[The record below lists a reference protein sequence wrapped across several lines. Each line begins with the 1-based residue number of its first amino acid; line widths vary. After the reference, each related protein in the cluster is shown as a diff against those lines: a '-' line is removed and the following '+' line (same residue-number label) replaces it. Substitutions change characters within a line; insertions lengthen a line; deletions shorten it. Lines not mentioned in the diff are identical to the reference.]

1 MFQGHSICSIDA
13 KSRIVLPAKFRKYI
27 KPEVNNKLIIIRGME
42 KCLWMYTYDVWEEFK
57 STVLKKNN
65 PFDEKQRFFMREFL
79 YFVNE
84 VELDSQN
91 RILIPPQLIQFA
103 NLKKEA
109 EVLGLIDMI
118 EIWDPEE
125 KQKYLASQTETFENV
140 AQKLGEIFMNK
151 NA

>member
-1 MFQGHSICSIDA
+1 
-13 KSRIVLPAKFRKYI
+13 
-27 KPEVNNKLIIIRGME
+27 
-42 KCLWMYTYDVWEEFK
+42 
-57 STVLKKNN
+57 
-65 PFDEKQRFFMREFL
+65 L